1 MPTAVVIASCALVL
15 VFQKYREM
23 LNTWSNVQSM
33 PQPFHSTCKYT
44 VYTIRFADDIKTF
57 RLIMNRDDQNI
68 VQQDITVMETLVKI
82 GCSNFTQTNV
92 HIWTLKKKNLGENQY
107 YTTMNN
113 VTKTIDRPDKQKD
126 LGVTFDSNL
135 HLTNI

>member
-68 VQQDITVMETLVKI
+68 VQQDITVIETL
-82 GCSNFTQTNV
+82 SEN
-92 HIWTLKKKNLGENQY
+92 WMLKLHPDECTHMDIEKKEF
-107 YTTMNN
+107 
-113 VTKTIDRPDKQKD
+113 R
-126 LGVTFDSNL
+126 
-135 HLTNI
+135 